1 MMVGHRDSEP
11 TAASEVT
18 TAPEPTGVSKS
29 TGARHAPRR
38 PIALPGMAV
47 AILSLAASLAACS
60 GGLHSDAPATQV
72 YVLRASVH
80 PQAELTRP
88 IASLHVNRPMAAPG
102 LDSDHILLV
111 QSDHRMSYFV
121 ASRWPADLPGVVE
134 SLAVD
139 TLRTTGVWTT
149 VQDSGSAFSSDY
161 LLQIVIRR
169 FEADYSVSPSA
180 PQVHVVLDCTVGR
193 HTGREVIA
201 GFVAEGSSTAAA
213 NRLGDVVSA
222 FEDAS
227 NKALAG
233 IAAHT
238 TQAVENLQK
247 VETPVP
253 SITR

>member
-1 MMVGHRDSEP
+1 MIGAHADSE
-11 TAASEVT
+11 ASGT
-18 TAPEPTGVSKS
+18 PAPL
-29 TGARHAPRR
+29 RR
-38 PIALPGMAV
+38 ALSA
-47 AILSLAASLAACS
+47 AILGLATLMAACS
-60 GGLHSDAPATQV
+60 GGLHSDAPASQV

-80 PQAELTRP
+80 PQAQLTRP
-88 IASLHVNRPMAAPG
+88 TASLHVSRPMAGSG

-134 SLAVD
+134 SLVVD
-139 TLRTTGVWTT
+139 TLRSTGAWTS

-169 FEADYSVSPSA
+169 FEADYSVSSSA
-180 PQVHVVLDCTVGR
+180 PEVHVVLDCTVGR
-193 HTGREVIA
+193 RTGREVIA
-201 GFVAEGSSTAAA
+201 SFVAEGSSTAAA

-222 FEDAS
+222 FEDAA
-227 NKALAG
+227 NKAFDD
-233 IAAHT
+233 IAVHT
-238 TQAVENLQK
+238 SQAVQTSQK

>member
-1 MMVGHRDSEP
+1 MISAQADF
-11 TAASEVT
+11 EVPGT
-18 TAPEPTGVSKS
+18 PAPL
-29 TGARHAPRR
+29 RR
-38 PIALPGMAV
+38 ALSA
-47 AILSLAASLAACS
+47 AILGLATSMAACS

-72 YVLRASVH
+72 YVLRAAVH
-80 PQAELTRP
+80 PQAQLTP
-88 IASLHVNRPMAAPG
+88 PTASLHVSRPMAGPG

-139 TLRTTGVWTT
+139 TLRTTGAWTT
-149 VQDSGSAFSSDY
+149 VQDSGSAFSSEY

-169 FEADYSVSPSA
+169 FEADYSVSSSA
-180 PQVHVVLDCTVGR
+180 PEVHVVMDCTVGR
-193 HTGREVIA
+193 RTGREVI
-201 GFVAEGSSTAAA
+201 GSFVAEGSSTAAA

-227 NKALAG
+227 NKALAD

-238 TQAVENLQK
+238 AQAVQTSQK

>member
-1 MMVGHRDSEP
+1 MTGGLGDSK
-11 TAASEVT
+11 TSGTRRALRRLVT
-18 TAPEPTGVSKS
+18 VLG
-29 TGARHAPRR
+29 
-38 PIALPGMAV
+38 
-47 AILSLAASLAACS
+47 LAGPMAACS

-72 YVLRASVH
+72 YILRASVH
-80 PQAELTRP
+80 PEAALTRP
-88 IASLHVNRPMAAPG
+88 TASLHVSRPMAGPG

-111 QSDHRMSYFV
+111 QSDHRMSYYV
-121 ASRWPADLPGVVE
+121 GSRWPADLPGVVE

-139 TLRTTGVWTT
+139 TLRTTGAWTT

-169 FEADYSVSPSA
+169 FEADYSVSPST
-180 PQVHVVLDCTVGR
+180 PEVHVVLDCTVGR
-193 HTGREVIA
+193 RTGREVIA
-201 GFVAEGSSTAAA
+201 SFVAEGSSTAAA

-227 NKALAG
+227 NKALAD

-238 TQAVENLQK
+238 AQTVQTPQK
-247 VETPVP
+247 VEAPVP

>member
-1 MMVGHRDSEP
+1 MIGAHADSE
-11 TAASEVT
+11 
-18 TAPEPTGVSKS
+18 AP
-29 TGARHAPRR
+29 APLRR
-38 PIALPGMAV
+38 ALFA
-47 AILSLAASLAACS
+47 AILGLATLMAACS
-60 GGLHSDAPATQV
+60 GGLHSDAPATQI

-80 PQAELTRP
+80 PQAQLTRP
-88 IASLHVNRPMAAPG
+88 TASLHVSRPMAGPG

-111 QSDHRMSYFV
+111 QSDHRMSYFL

-139 TLRTTGVWTT
+139 TLRTTGAWAT
-149 VQDSGSAFSSDY
+149 VQDSGSAFSSEY

-169 FEADYSVSPSA
+169 FEADYSVSSSA
-180 PQVHVVLDCTVGR
+180 PEIHVVFDCTVGR
-193 HTGREVIA
+193 RTGREVIA
-201 GFVAEGSSTAAA
+201 SFVAEGSSTAAA

-227 NKALAG
+227 NKALAD
-233 IAAHT
+233 IAEHT
-238 TQAVENLQK
+238 AQAVQTSQK